1 MRIVT
6 LLTDFG
12 SIDPYVGIMKGVML
26 TVYPQAVIVDITHE
40 VGPQDVE
47 EAAFLVAEYY
57 RRFPEGTVHLCV
69 VDPTVGSS
77 RRAMVAVI
85 DGYLFVGPDN
95 GLFSLLYAK
104 GETRT
109 YEIAQGGGDVSGTF
123 HGRDIF
129 APAAARLAA
138 GEHPAGLGPEFAR
151 PVTLDGLF
159 PVVEGDVMQGKI
171 VRFDRFGNAISNVAH
186 DLFGKFTA
194 GRPFTVTLGR
204 LSFSSLSRSYYEAT
218 HTCLVGS
225 AGYLEFG
232 LFLGNLAQEQGLQK
246 GEKVEVRRGPFSRT
260 G

>member
-1 MRIVT
+1 
-6 LLTDFG
+6 
-12 SIDPYVGIMKGVML
+12 MKGVML
-26 TVYPQAVIVDITHE
+26 TVYPHAVIVDITHE

-77 RRAMVAVI
+77 RRAIVAAI
-85 DGYLFVGPDN
+85 DGYFFVGPDN
-95 GLFSLLYAK
+95 GLFSLIYAQ

-109 YEIAQGGGDVSGTF
+109 YEIAQGGSDVSGTF

-138 GEHPAGLGPEFAR
+138 GAQPPSLAPNSQGAVALG
-151 PVTLDGLF
+151 GLF
-159 PVVEGDVMQGKI
+159 PAVDGDVMQGKI
-171 VRFDRFGNAISNVAH
+171 VRLDRFGNAISNIAH

-194 GRPFTVTLGR
+194 GRPFTITLGR
-204 LSFSSLSRSYYEAT
+204 LSFSALSRSYYEAT

-232 LFLGNLAQEQGLQK
+232 LFLGSLAQEQGLQK
-246 GEKVEVRRGPFSRT
+246 GERVEVRRGPFSR
-260 G
+260 